1 MIIYIKN
8 NNIKN
13 TNNNNQEIYI
23 THLLIKSLLKNIKL
37 NMKNVI

>member
-1 MIIYIKN
+1 MIICIKN
-8 NNIKN
+8 NNMKN
-13 TNNNNQEIYI
+13 MNNNQEIYI